1 MAAPLMRIATSR
13 MARAFETGRILP
25 YLLGVIALTALIA
38 GAVMRLVDAK
48 EYPTIGRALWWS
60 VQTVTTVGYGDV
72 TPEEAWGRFVA
83 TILMILA
90 FAFLSLLT
98 GTVASLLVA
107 QRKAEPGL
115 EDRVAELERIIGRRP
130 E

>member
-1 MAAPLMRIATSR
+1 MTAPLMRLTDR
-13 MARAFETGRILP
+13 RLARALETGRIIP
-25 YLLGVIALTALIA
+25 YLMTAIAATAV
-38 GAVMRLVDAK
+38 GAALVMRLVDSK
-48 EYPTIGRALWWS
+48 EYPTLGRALWWS

-72 TPEEAWGRFVA
+72 TPVEPWGRFVA

-107 QRKAEPGL
+107 QHRSEPGL
-115 EDRVAELERIIGRRP
+115 EERVAELERRVGRPP

>member
-1 MAAPLMRIATSR
+1 MTAPLMRLTDR
-13 MARAFETGRILP
+13 RLARALETGRIIP
-25 YLLGVIALTALIA
+25 YLMTAIAATAI
-38 GAVMRLVDAK
+38 GAALVMRLVDSK
-48 EYPTIGRALWWS
+48 EYPTLGRALWWS

-72 TPEEAWGRFVA
+72 TPVEPWGRLVA

-107 QRKAEPGL
+107 QHRNEPGL
-115 EDRVAELERIIGRRP
+115 EERVAELERKVGRPP

>member
-1 MAAPLMRIATSR
+1 MTAPLMRLTDR
-13 MARAFETGRILP
+13 RLARALETGRIIP
-25 YLLGVIALTALIA
+25 YLMTAIAATAV
-38 GAVMRLVDAK
+38 GAALVMRLVDSK
-48 EYPTIGRALWWS
+48 EYPTLGRALWWS

-72 TPEEAWGRFVA
+72 TPVEPWGRFVA

-107 QRKAEPGL
+107 QHRNEPGL
-115 EDRVAELERIIGRRP
+115 EERVAELERRVGRPP